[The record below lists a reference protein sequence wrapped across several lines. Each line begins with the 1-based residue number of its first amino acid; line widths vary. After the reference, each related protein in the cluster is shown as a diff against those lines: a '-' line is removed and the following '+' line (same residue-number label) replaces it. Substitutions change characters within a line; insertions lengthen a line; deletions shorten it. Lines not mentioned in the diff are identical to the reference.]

1 MSNGVVNIHGRE
13 YKTVALRVS
22 EFREKHPDWSII
34 TDLVSADS
42 EVVIMKATIMDE
54 SGRVRGTGYA
64 EEYRSSSKI
73 NATSAMENAETSAI
87 GRSLA
92 AACGLAGTEYASAD
106 ELANAI
112 SQQNEQEA
120 LQPLLSMAE
129 VLRENFASVAFI
141 KESLSCGDYDA
152 AAEAEAE
159 MERDDLVSLWVAP
172 SKGGVWTTEE
182 RAKLKSN
189 EMNAARKLYAGEKQ

>member
-22 EFREKHPDWSII
+22 EFKDRYPDWSIL

-42 EVVIMKATIMDE
+42 EVVVMKATIMDDVA
-54 SGRVRGTGYA
+54 RVRGTGYA

-73 NATSAMENAETSAI
+73 NRTSAMENAETSAI
-87 GRSLA
+87 GRAL

-106 ELANAI
+106 EVANAI
-112 SQQNEQEA
+112 SQQNQEEA
-120 LQPLLSMAE
+120 LKPLLNMAE

-141 KESLSCGDYDA
+141 KESLMCGDYDA

-159 MERDDLVSLWVAP
+159 MERDDLVALWVAP

-182 RAKLKSN
+182 RAKLKSD
-189 EMNAARKLYAGEKQ
+189 EMNAARKNYAGEKQ

>member
-22 EFREKHPDWSII
+22 EFKEKHPDWSIL

-42 EVVIMKATIMDE
+42 EVVVMKATIMDDVA
-54 SGRVRGTGYA
+54 RVRGTGYA

-73 NATSAMENAETSAI
+73 NRTSAMENAETSAI
-87 GRSLA
+87 GRAL

-106 ELANAI
+106 EVANAI

-120 LQPLLSMAE
+120 LQPLLKMAD

-159 MERDDLVSLWVAP
+159 MERDDLVALWVAP

>member
-1 MSNGVVNIHGRE
+1 
-13 YKTVALRVS
+13 
-22 EFREKHPDWSII
+22 
-34 TDLVSADS
+34 
-42 EVVIMKATIMDE
+42 MDDMA
-54 SGRVRGTGYA
+54 RVRGTGYA

-73 NATSAMENAETSAI
+73 NRTSAMENAETSAI
-87 GRSLA
+87 GRAL

-106 ELANAI
+106 EVANAI

-120 LQPLLSMAE
+120 LQPLLKMAD

-159 MERDDLVSLWVAP
+159 MERDDLVALWVAP

-189 EMNAARKLYAGEKQ
+189 EMNAARKTYAGEKQ

>member
-22 EFREKHPDWSII
+22 EFKDKYPDWSIL

-42 EVVIMKATIMDE
+42 EVVVMKATIMDDVA
-54 SGRVRGTGYA
+54 RVRGTGYA

-73 NATSAMENAETSAI
+73 NRTSAMENAETSAI
-87 GRSLA
+87 GRAL

-106 ELANAI
+106 EVANAI

-120 LQPLLSMAE
+120 LQPLLNMAE

-159 MERDDLVSLWVAP
+159 MERDDLVALWVAP

>member
-22 EFREKHPDWSII
+22 EFKEKHPDWSIL

-42 EVVIMKATIMDE
+42 EVVVMKATIMDDMA
-54 SGRVRGTGYA
+54 RVRGTGYA

-73 NATSAMENAETSAI
+73 NRTSAMENAETSAI
-87 GRSLA
+87 GRAL

-106 ELANAI
+106 EVANAI

-120 LQPLLSMAE
+120 LQPLLKMAD

-159 MERDDLVSLWVAP
+159 MERDDLVALWVAP

-189 EMNAARKLYAGEKQ
+189 EMNAARKTYAGEKQ